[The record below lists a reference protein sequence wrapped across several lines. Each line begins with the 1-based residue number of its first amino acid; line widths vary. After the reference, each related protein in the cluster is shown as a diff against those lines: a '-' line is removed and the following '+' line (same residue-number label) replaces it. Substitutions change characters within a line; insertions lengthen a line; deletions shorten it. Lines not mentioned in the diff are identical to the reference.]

1 MIHFEL
7 HRLQHV
13 FFAFDVG
20 VQCAQLYLVVPM
32 DCVLLVLH
40 ILDDLLEHKLT
51 RLLLL
56 DAFFELRVSV
66 TE

>member
-1 MIHFEL
+1 MIHLEF

-13 FFAFDVG
+13 FFALDVG
-20 VQCAQLYLVVPM
+20 VQCAKFYLVVPM

-40 ILDDLLEHKLT
+40 VLDDLLEHKLA

-56 DAFFELRVSV
+56 DAFFQLRVSV